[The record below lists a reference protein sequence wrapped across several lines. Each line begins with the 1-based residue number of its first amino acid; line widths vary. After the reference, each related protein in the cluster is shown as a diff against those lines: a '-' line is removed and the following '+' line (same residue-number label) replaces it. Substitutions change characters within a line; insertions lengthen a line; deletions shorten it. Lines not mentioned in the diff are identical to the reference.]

1 MDETKISQLPAA
13 SSISDSDV
21 VPMVVNGATS
31 KVEASLLKGQQG
43 PKGDPGEPGP
53 QGERGETG
61 ATGPEGP
68 QGPEGPTGPAGPMD
82 FTKLGFQTL
91 DIPAVS
97 KTLDMTSMGNYV
109 NVGSPI
115 TISNLVAGAT
125 YLMFFCNDITKA
137 VDEDDAAMVQV
148 GEERWADV
156 TTDGVLGSTP
166 LLTTKIA
173 QIVGKTAL
181 PAVGK
186 LTPSTSSVQIQQQI
200 KGSLLNYQSSGNGKI
215 YLYRVA

>member
-13 SSISDSDV
+13 SNISDSDV
-21 VPMVVNGATS
+21 LPMVVNGTTS

-61 ATGPEGP
+61 ATGP
-68 QGPEGPTGPAGPMD
+68 AGPMD

-91 DIPAVS
+91 DIPTVS
-97 KTLDMTSMGNYV
+97 KTLDITSMGKYV

-137 VDEDDAAMVQV
+137 VDDDDASMVQV
-148 GEERWADV
+148 GEERWVDV
-156 TTDGVLGSTP
+156 ATDGALGSTP
-166 LLTTKIA
+166 LLTTKSA
-173 QIVGKTAL
+173 QLVGKTAL